1 LNLAGR
7 TEKVAFTTLPS
18 WSVAAP
24 TVPAWLETTNGAA
37 NCQHSRVEAPL
48 DAEMAVRLRYVKV
61 PEVKVKRW
69 TRRVRKRRCMLAGI
83 DWSGLGTR
91 TEFSL
96 RKTARKRSIGGE
108 EMQVIKRWKS
118 RYAGYSNSSEV
129 VWLVL
134 HLKEGGDDRTPNQK
148 DRTPPSALAP
158 NINDPA
164 PPT

>member
-1 LNLAGR
+1 
-7 TEKVAFTTLPS
+7 
-18 WSVAAP
+18 
-24 TVPAWLETTNGAA
+24 
-37 NCQHSRVEAPL
+37 VEAPL

-61 PEVKVKRW
+61 AEVKVKRW

-83 DWSGLGTR
+83 DWSGLGGR

-134 HLKEGGDDRTPNQK
+134 HLKEGVRTQN
-148 DRTPPSALAP
+148 AP
-158 NINDPA
+158 ICTCPQY
-164 PPT
+164 